1 MKASL
6 FPTKQS
12 MLKSDV
18 KFKTV
23 DVISNHYTPDIKDTM
38 YITEWF
44 LKIFKYKDEDG
55 EDQLE
60 LY

>member
-55 EDQLE
+55 ED
-60 LY
+60 